1 MLTALSLPQPRPR
14 PSKQFL
20 DGIVTH
26 FEGQMAQL
34 GAPSQLFQK
43 IYGYSSE
50 DFDSLESFLFDF
62 HSRFPG
68 CSMNEVMRQSN
79 RPLLKLKNTEE
90 AYRYIGQD
98 PQYADFK
105 NILSR
110 IWAMRDRLVVVRMA
124 AAGGF
129 RLHQSTLSCITMIV
143 LILRGCRA
151 PYPVAVDKKPGHL

>member
-1 MLTALSLPQPRPR
+1 
-14 PSKQFL
+14 
-20 DGIVTH
+20 
-26 FEGQMAQL
+26 MAQL
-34 GAPSQLFQK
+34 GTPSQVFQK

-110 IWAMRDRLVVVRMA
+110 IWAMRDRLIVVRMA
-124 AAGGF
+124 AAGDPPITPVLLHVESPDTA
-129 RLHQSTLSCITMIV
+129 RLQTPKP
-143 LILRGCRA
+143 CRCRRK
-151 PYPVAVDKKPGHL
+151 PWPSPVALCQEGLPSSGQNI